1 MPGFR
6 RNLRTRSR
14 VKIEIPSRAIKP
26 LVITATSVIIIC
38 IAILGVKEVNHNI
51 EIAKKQEQI
60 DSIIYNLF
68 EEEDYENV
76 ELLDIEFP
84 DKVINIVSTGDILC
98 ETGILE
104 DAYNEE
110 TGTYEFSQMFTDV
123 KQYIQDADITLASVE
138 TNFVEG
144 EEYSGRLQYNAPL
157 TLLNTIKDLGIDIIN
172 TANNHS
178 LDYGF
183 RGIES
188 TINNIQKVG
197 LENVGTYKTEEDS
210 SKILVKEIKGIK
222 IAFLAYTYGITSNPK
237 NLQEAPYALNI
248 TEKEKMIADI
258 KESKDQGADFTF
270 VLMHWGDVESSV
282 QNNEQKELADF
293 LFQNGADFIFGT
305 HPASIQ
311 PMEVRENN
319 QEKNIFIAYSTGNLI
334 SSREYKNSNVEMI
347 LNIEITKDAKTG
359 DTRLSKVTYTPVYLL
374 DRGEKAEDRYKLLDV
389 KKEIENYENRIKK
402 YISKEEYEKC
412 LQALIDIDRLIGKNK
427 E

>member
-6 RNLRTRSR
+6 RNLRTRKR
-14 VKIEIPSRAIKP
+14 VNIQIPSKVVKP
-26 LVITATSVIIIC
+26 LVITSIVVIIIC
-38 IAILGVKEVNHNI
+38 IAILSVKEINHNI

-60 DSIIYNLF
+60 DKIIYDLF

-110 TGTYEFSQMFTDV
+110 TGAYEFSQMFTDV
-123 KQYIQDADITLASVE
+123 KQYIENADLTVSSLE

-144 EEYSGRLQYNAPL
+144 EKYSGRLQYNAPL
-157 TLLNTIKDLGIDIIN
+157 TLLETMKDLGIDIIN

-183 RGIES
+183 KSIES
-188 TINNIQKVG
+188 TINKIQEAG
-197 LENVGTYKTEEDS
+197 LENVGTYKNEEDS
-210 SKILVKEIKGIK
+210 TKILIKEVKGIK

-237 NLQEAPYALNI
+237 NLQEAPYSLNLI
-248 TEKEKMIADI
+248 QKEKMAADI
-258 KESKDQGADFTF
+258 KKSKDQGADFTF

-311 PMEVRENN
+311 PMEVRENS
-319 QEKNIFIAYSTGNLI
+319 QGKNIFIAYSTGNLI
-334 SSREYKNSNVEMI
+334 SSREYENSNIEMI
-347 LNIEITKDAKTG
+347 LNIEITKDAETG
-359 DTRLSKVTYTPVYLL
+359 ETRLSKVTYTPVYLL
-374 DRGEKAEDRYKLLDV
+374 DRGKNAEDRYKLLDV
-389 KKEIENYENRIKK
+389 KTEIENYENRSQKN
-402 YISKEEYEKC
+402 ISQEEYEKC
-412 LQALIDIDRLIGKNK
+412 LQALIDIDKLIGKTQ

>member
-6 RNLRTRSR
+6 RNSRTRSR
-14 VKIEIPSRAIKP
+14 IKIEIPSRAIKP
-26 LVITATSVIIIC
+26 LVITTTIVIIIC
-38 IAILGVKEVNHNI
+38 IIILAMKEVNHNI

-60 DSIIYNLF
+60 DSIIYDLF
-68 EEEDYENV
+68 EEDYQNV
-76 ELLDIEFP
+76 EMLDIEFP

-104 DAYNEE
+104 DAYNNE
-110 TGTYEFSQMFTDV
+110 TGEYEFGQMFTNV

-144 EEYSGRLQYNAPL
+144 EEYSGKTRYNAPL
-157 TLLNTIKDLGIDIIN
+157 SLLDTIKDLGIDIIN

-183 RGIES
+183 KGIES
-188 TINNIQKVG
+188 TINKIQEAG
-197 LENVGTYKTEEDS
+197 LESVGTYKTEEDS
-210 SKILVKEIKGIK
+210 TQILIKDVKGIK

-237 NLQEAPYALNI
+237 NLQEAPYALNL
-248 TEKEKMIADI
+248 TEKEKIVEDI
-258 KESKDQGADFTF
+258 KKSKEQGADFTF
-270 VLMHWGDVESSV
+270 VLTHWGDVESSV

-311 PMEVRENN
+311 PMEVRENS
-319 QEKNIFIAYSTGNLI
+319 QGKNIFIAYSTGNLI
-334 SSREYKNSNVEMI
+334 SSREYKNSNIEMI
-347 LNIEITKDAKTG
+347 LNIEITKDGKNG

-374 DRGEKAEDRYKLLDV
+374 DRGKKAEDRYTLLDV
-389 KKEIENYENRIKK
+389 KKTIESYENKIEKD
-402 YISKEEYEKC
+402 ISQEEYEKC
-412 LQALIDIDRLIGKNK
+412 LQALIDIDKLIGKNH

>member
-6 RNLRTRSR
+6 RNSRTRSR

-26 LVITATSVIIIC
+26 LVITTTLVIIIC

-51 EIAKKQEQI
+51 EIAKKHEQI
-60 DSIIYNLF
+60 ESIMYNLF

-76 ELLDIEFP
+76 EMLDIEFP
-84 DKVINIVSTGDILC
+84 DRVINIVSTGDILC

-104 DAYNEE
+104 DAYNDE
-110 TGTYEFSQMFTDV
+110 TGKYEFNQMFTDV
-123 KQYIQDADITLASVE
+123 KPYIQDADITLASLE

-144 EEYSGRLQYNAPL
+144 EEYSGRLKYNAPL
-157 TLLNTIKDLGIDIIN
+157 ELLETMKNLGIDIIN

-197 LENVGTYKTEEDS
+197 LENVGTYKTEEAS
-210 SKILVKEIKGIK
+210 TQILIKEVKGIK

-248 TEKEKMIADI
+248 TEKEKISTDI
-258 KESKDQGADFTF
+258 KKSKDQGADFTF

-293 LFQNGADFIFGT
+293 LFQSGADFIFGT

-311 PMEVRENN
+311 PMEVRENS
-319 QEKNIFIAYSTGNLI
+319 QGKNIFIAYSTGNLI
-334 SSREYKNSNVEMI
+334 SSREYKNSNIEMI

-359 DTRLSKVTYTPVYLL
+359 DTRLSEVTYTPVYLL

-389 KKEIENYENRIKK
+389 KKEIENYENKIKK
-402 YISKEEYEKC
+402 DISKEEYEKC
-412 LQALIDIDRLIGKNK
+412 LQALIDIDKLIGKNK
-427 E
+427 